1 MPNGKLK
8 LYKKNDNTILADLD
22 IVGGVSIEDNLND
35 TPSNMKVKTIT
46 TNTFREE
53 FEVNTIAFHEDTN
66 SYWVIKSDSS
76 TYLQNGEYEH
86 EIELAEYF
94 EWLNYR
100 HLPNCAFRG
109 NRYTLQELLNGV
121 LLKAKLQTINSQSW
135 VGGSLTDYTN
145 ARIQLNAS
153 GTFSNI
159 GAFFIAIAIAFPIA
173 KYPVGA
179 VVRGATTGGFFYA
192 KVNRTYNFGIEI
204 PTFVDNISKQ
214 PFFSFENYTVA
225 SAIKTIGR
233 AINAIPKLK
242 VVSGKPTLFFI
253 SRSGN
258 ENLIVDTL
266 DIRFPVAYEKNSNSA
281 DQFTTR
287 TISNFSNVLSSELV
301 VAPKIGGFSAFTP
314 NTFKIERANARF
326 NLPSKVSSVEYIV
339 LLPRLRVVVLDG
351 VTPLEQVFEGY
362 YIDPV
367 VIKQKIVDYT
377 YNSSTP
383 FNANPSL
390 LTGIVMPS
398 TDLLKIS
405 FNDVLG
411 VHDGTPMKGY
421 FTLKTKVD
429 FDTTESTTDKAKMF
443 WFERNQNYVNI
454 ASGFIGSDVFDNNYE
469 LVSNSG
475 YSIVL
480 NFDLD
485 DLTLYRVGYSPIGDI
500 KVSYDN
506 DSDSQDEKYF
516 NQSGQLL
523 DSKTTSKL
531 VISYTNESVIGTKI
545 RQAKYTSFSSILPL
559 GQIIRD
565 NGELFIISGR
575 SIDSFIANGNE
586 YFDVIYTLSKNR
598 IARSEIMV
606 VDGDIVSY
614 QVPEQQLVNRTQLYK
629 DYIELSL
636 TNGNKV
642 TPYLPYTEFLKID
655 TTIAGANFDY
665 LMFGRT
671 TYANEKVE
679 DTAEFMV
686 APSIY
691 DLSKSKLIH
700 CDFGDNNII
709 GYKLDKTVTGGVTT
723 FNQTP
728 INYVGVLNGITS
740 GEAYNLETLF
750 VNSSN
755 VFALTDQYVNDNYT
769 PTSPSDPDDDAY
781 FYGLPFN
788 QNPVLLSDYYD
799 LAKSYDSST
808 ITENLYEKD
817 LYEIPVVEYQV
828 QANDDFDV
836 KGNVVVGNDLFT
848 SYTKPSI
855 IYNYVVSETRFTSE
869 NADSLFVASSPTPST
884 TVQRVIFTRPNDTT
898 INLKLYASAG
908 APPPAGLNT
917 VPLQNKHIGIFAVG
931 SDSTRK
937 FLFAINDYAITG
949 TNSNNDINLY
959 INNWKI

>member
-8 LYKKNDNTILADLD
+8 LYKKSDNTLLADLD
-22 IVGGVSIEDNLND
+22 IVGGVNIEDNLND

-46 TNTFREE
+46 SSTFREE

-66 SYWVIKSDSS
+66 THWVIKGDSS

-86 EIELAEYF
+86 EIDLVEYF

-100 HLPNCAFRG
+100 HLPNCAFRS

-121 LLKAKLQTINSQSW
+121 LLKAKLQTISSQGW
-135 VGGSLTDYTN
+135 VGGVLADYTN
-145 ARIQLNAS
+145 ARVQLTAT
-153 GTFSNI
+153 GTFSDI
-159 GAFFIAIAIAFPIA
+159 SLFFIAISTQFPIA

-179 VVRGATTGGFFYA
+179 IVRGAISGGGYYYA
-192 KVNRTYNFGIEI
+192 KVNRVYNFGIEI
-204 PTFVDNISKQ
+204 PTFIDNVAKQ

-242 VVSGKPTLFFI
+242 IVANKPVLYFI

-258 ENLIVDTL
+258 DGEIKDGLNAE
-266 DIRFPVAYEKNSNSA
+266 FPVAYEKNANTS

-287 TISNFSNVLSSELV
+287 TISNFSNVLSNELV
-301 VAPKIGGFSAFTP
+301 VAPKVGGFSAFTP

-326 NLPSKVSSVEYIV
+326 NLPSKVASVQYVV
-339 LLPRLRVVVLDG
+339 LLPRMRVVVLDG
-351 VTPLEQVFEGY
+351 ITPIQQIFEGY
-362 YIDPV
+362 YLDPT
-367 VIKQKIVDYT
+367 VIKQKIVDFT
-377 YNSSTP
+377 YDPSTP
-383 FNANPSL
+383 FDTNPSL
-390 LTGIVMPS
+390 LTGITMPS

-405 FNDVLG
+405 LNDVLG
-411 VHDGTPMKGY
+411 TYDGTPIKGY
-421 FTLKTKVD
+421 FTLKNKVD
-429 FDTTESTTDKAKMF
+429 YDTTISTSDKSRTF

-454 ASGFIGSDVFDNNYE
+454 ATGFIGTNVFANNYS
-469 LVSNSG
+469 LVTNSG
-475 YSIVL
+475 FSIVL

-485 DLTLYRVGYSPIGDI
+485 DLTLYRVGYTPIGDI

-531 VISYTNESVIGTKI
+531 VMSYTNESVTGTKI
-545 RQAKYTSFSSILPL
+545 RQAKYLSYANILPL

-575 SIDSFIANGNE
+575 SIDSFFHDGNE

-614 QVPEQQLVNRTQLYK
+614 QVPEQQLVSRTHLYK

-642 TPYLPYTEFLKID
+642 TPYVPYNEFLILDD
-655 TTIAGANFDY
+655 TTAGAKFDY

-671 TYANEKVE
+671 TYANEKVQE
-679 DTAEFMV
+679 TKEFMV

-691 DLSKSKLIH
+691 DLSKSKLVH

-709 GYKLDKTVTGGVTT
+709 GYKLDKTVSGGVTT

-740 GEAYNLETLF
+740 GEAYNLEVVLI
-750 VNSSN
+750 NSNN
-755 VFALTDQYVNDNYT
+755 VFALTDEYVSDNYT

-781 FYGLPFN
+781 YYGLPFN
-788 QNPVLLSDYYD
+788 LNPVLLPDFYNLSKD
-799 LAKSYDSST
+799 YDSAL

-828 QANDDFDV
+828 QANDNFDT
-836 KGNVVVGNDLFT
+836 KGNIVVSNDLFT
-848 SYTKPSI
+848 TFTSGLVRYH
-855 IYNYVVSETRFTSE
+855 YVVSNTRFTAE
-869 NADSLFVASSPTPST
+869 NENKQWLDSPPSNSTDKRVLFNRVSSTAIVTSLLST
-884 TVQRVIFTRPNDTT
+884 LNTT
-898 INLKLYASAG
+898 I
-908 APPPAGLNT
+908 PPTTLNT
-917 VPLQNKHIGIFAVG
+917 VALQNKHIGFYAVG
-931 SDSTRK
+931 VDGSRK
-937 FLFAINDYAITG
+937 FLFAINDY
-949 TNSNNDINLY
+949 NMVSNNTITVY